1 MSDDS
6 EIELQYNARKTI
18 HDHVEIAARWD
29 EEAEAYRNEADWDP
43 GIAYGPGERN
53 RFDFFRGKGAAKD
66 APVLVFIH
74 GGYWRSRGRET
85 FSHVA
90 RSFNARGISV
100 AIPSYDHCPN
110 VTVMDII
117 GQMRSCIAKVWEMTG
132 QHLAVAGH
140 SAGGHLTASM
150 IGTDW
155 SEVDGVP
162 DDIIRSAFGISGLY
176 ELEPLLETTVN
187 DDLKLTAEV
196 ARAASPML
204 WPAPPAGS
212 EYVAAVGDGESE
224 AFKSQSR
231 RMADAWNRDGV
242 VTEYLEIADTNHLTV
257 INALNA
263 PGSALAD
270 RIATMAEQA
279 ARG

>member
-1 MSDDS
+1 MSEDT
-6 EIELQYNARKTI
+6 EIELQYNARKTV
-18 HDHVEIAARWD
+18 HGHAEIAARWD
-29 EEAEAYRNEADWDP
+29 EEAEAYRREADMEP

-53 RFDFFRGKGAAKD
+53 RFDFFKGKGGAKD

-90 RSFNARGISV
+90 RPFNERGISV

-110 VTVMDII
+110 VTVMEIV
-117 GQMRSCIAKVWEMTG
+117 GQMRSCIAKVWEITG

-162 DDIIRSAFGISGLY
+162 DDIIRAACGISGLY
-176 ELEPLLETTVN
+176 DLEPLRETSVN
-187 DDLKLTAEV
+187 DDLKLSAETARE
-196 ARAASPML
+196 ASPIA

-212 EYVAAVGDGESE
+212 EYVAAVGGDESA
-224 AFKSQSR
+224 AFRDQSR
-231 RMADAWNRDGV
+231 RLADAWNRDGV
-242 VTEYLEIADTNHLTV
+242 TTEYLEIPGTNHFTV
-257 INALNA
+257 VNALNA
-263 PGSALAD
+263 PGSAMAE
-270 RIATMAEQA
+270 RIAAMAEQA